1 LGDVLAA
8 GGVRSV
14 FQPIVDLTTS
24 AVIGYEALAR
34 GPVGEWESPDRL
46 FAAAA
51 EQGQLGVLD
60 AACRRAAFTSAQMH
74 RLTPPL
80 TVFVNVEPA
89 ALAADISP
97 AGFAEDQQTAHGLRV
112 VVEFTERALAADPAD
127 LLRSV
132 DRVRS
137 LGWGVA
143 LDDVGAE
150 PLSLAFMSLLRPD
163 VVKLDLR
170 LVQHPGREVAQIMHA
185 VNAYAERS
193 GAAVLAEGIE
203 TPRHLEMARA
213 LGATLGQG
221 WLFGHPTADP
231 PPAGPGPGLPP
242 STRSHQPRSRPVSS
256 FGCLPADVPL
266 RRAPKSLL
274 IKVSKHLE
282 REALRLG
289 PTALVAATFQDAVN
303 VTSATAVRYSQLAD
317 RAGFVAVLARDLTP
331 ARVPAGVRGV
341 PLDPDDPV
349 CGEWDVV
356 VLDSHFAVALLAH
369 DLGDTGPDPDRTF
382 EFALTYHRPTV
393 EDAAHTLITRV
404 HASSTFE
411 HPGHRLRAGRGSV
424 GLSL

>member
-1 LGDVLAA
+1 MTVLEAVPGTLSDVLAA
-8 GGVRSV
+8 RAVRSV

-24 AVIGYEALAR
+24 AVVGYEALAR
-34 GPVGEWESPDRL
+34 GPAGEWESPDRL

-51 EQGQLGVLD
+51 EQGQLGVQD
-60 AACRRAAFTSAQMH
+60 AACRRAAFTAAQMH

-89 ALAADISP
+89 ALAAKVSP
-97 AGFAEDQQTAHGLRV
+97 AGFAVDQQTAHGLRV
-112 VVEFTERALAADPAD
+112 VVEFTERALGANPAD

-132 DRVRS
+132 DRVRA

-170 LVQHPGREVAQIMHA
+170 LVHDHPGQQVAQIMHA

-193 GAAVLAEGIE
+193 GATILAEGIE
-203 TPRHLEMARA
+203 THRHLEMARA

-221 WLFGHPTADP
+221 WLFGHPTDHP
-231 PPAGPGPGLPP
+231 NPAGPGPGLPP
-242 STRSHQPRSRPVSS
+242 STRSHQPGSRPVSP

-274 IKVSKHLE
+274 IEVSKHLE

-289 PTALVAATFQDAVN
+289 PTALVAATFKDAVN
-303 VTSATAVRYSQLAD
+303 VTPATAASYSQLAD
-317 RAGFVAVLARDLTP
+317 RAGFVAILGRDLAP
-331 ARVPAGVRGV
+331 GQVPIGVRGV
-341 PLDPDDPV
+341 SLDHDDPV
-349 CGEWDVV
+349 SAEWDVV
-356 VLDSHFAVALLAH
+356 VLDPHFAVALLAR

-393 EDAAHTLITRV
+393 EDAAHTLITRISD
-404 HASSTFE
+404 SS
-411 HPGHRLRAGRGSV
+411 GR
-424 GLSL
+424 